1 MLKKKAPITAS
12 RGREDRWTT
21 RQDDDSLQ
29 AHWAKH
35 GPKYNHV
42 CKVIVAEG
50 GSDIPHV
57 FESQPDDS
65 KPFGI
70 RCTVCSEAH
79 KAGIIMSNGW
89 TDYTYK
95 GSMRQGVRQ
104 IQVEDLRR
112 HYNKIS
118 RTQRQRKQNICKGHE
133 TALAYA
139 RAKHVATDEISPLLR
154 RRPRSLET
162 STPHAQSRSRL

>member
-1 MLKKKAPITAS
+1 MSFGSQTYPRSRSRTRRTLASSQRKGVDGAVVKKKAPITAS

-50 GSDIPHV
+50 GSDIANV

-70 RCTVCSEAH
+70 RCTVWSEAH

-104 IQVEDLRR
+104 IQVEDLR
-112 HYNKIS
+112 K
-118 RTQRQRKQNICKGHE
+118 
-133 TALAYA
+133 AL
-139 RAKHVATDEISPLLR
+139 
-154 RRPRSLET
+154 
-162 STPHAQSRSRL
+162 